1 MTYIDRMNT
10 FNLSLLE
17 KPVSPCL
24 ITSEENKIEKAKK
37 KEKKMEE
44 MKKLRIKFMLEVE
57 DWEDLDELE
66 MYLKDYVV
74 YLYEN
79 KYIDKNNGLF
89 DLVRGEYEQ

>member
-1 MTYIDRMNT
+1 MMFDLNQ
-10 FNLSLLE
+10 LSKLM
-17 KPVSPCL
+17 
-24 ITSEENKIEKAKK
+24 EE
-37 KEKKMEE
+37 MEE
-44 MKKLRIKFMLEVE
+44 MKELRKKFMLEVE
-57 DWEDLDELE
+57 DWKDLDELE

>member
-1 MTYIDRMNT
+1 
-10 FNLSLLE
+10 
-17 KPVSPCL
+17 
-24 ITSEENKIEKAKK
+24 
-37 KEKKMEE
+37 
-44 MKKLRIKFMLEVE
+44 MLEVE

-89 DLVRGEYEQ
+89 DLVRGEYE